1 MSTLKDY
8 KKSIQD
14 YINNNK
20 DKAIKLLK
28 QLVQE
33 DSISGNESKAQA
45 IVVEKLRELELDL
58 DIWEPAIDELK
69 DHPYFISARENF
81 NGSPNIVA
89 TLKGTSGG
97 KSMILNGHIDVVPEG
112 NIQQWTYPP
121 YGAIVKDNKLYGR
134 GATDMKGGNVALILA
149 IEAIK
154 QSGITLKG
162 DVHFQSV
169 IEEESGG
176 AGTLAAILRGYR
188 ADGVIIPEPT
198 NMKFFIKQQG
208 SMWFRLK
215 VKGKVAHGGTRYEG
229 VSAIEKSLLV
239 IQQIQKL
246 EQLRNDRID
255 DPLYDGVPIPIPINI
270 GTINGGTWPS
280 SVSDLVTLEGRYG
293 VAPNEKMEDAKKE
306 FERWIENLGNLD
318 EWFLDHPV
326 EVEWFGARWVPGSVE
341 ADNELVKT
349 LLHNYHHI
357 TEQKPI
363 IEAAPWGT
371 DGGLFTQVLDI
382 PMIVFGPGETKV
394 AHYPDEFIDL
404 DQMFLA
410 AEIIACT
417 LIDWCEVQEQHE
429 GEGVYE
435 NEEVL

>member
-1 MSTLKDY
+1 MRHY
-8 KKSIQD
+8 KKVIQD
-14 YINNNK
+14 YISNHK
-20 DKAIKLLK
+20 DKTVDLLK
-28 QLVQE
+28 QLVME
-33 DSISGNESKAQA
+33 NSVSGNESKAQA
-45 IVVEKLRELELDL
+45 IVLEKLREIDLDL
-58 DIWEPAIDELK
+58 DVWEPDLK
-69 DHPYFISARENF
+69 EMKEHPYFISTRDSF
-81 NGSPNIVA
+81 TGSPNIVA

-112 NIQQWTYPP
+112 NIQQWTYAP
-121 YGAIVKDNKLYGR
+121 YSATVVDNKLYGR

-154 QSGITLKG
+154 RSGITLKG
-162 DVHFQSV
+162 NVYFQSV

-176 AGTLAAILRGYR
+176 AGTLATILRGYS

-229 VSAIEKSLLV
+229 VSAIEKSVLI

-246 EQLRNDRID
+246 EQLRNERIA

-270 GTINGGTWPS
+270 GTIHGGTWPS
-280 SVSDLVTLEGRYG
+280 SVSDLVTLEGRFG
-293 VAPNEKMEDAKKE
+293 VAPNERLEDAKIE
-306 FERWIENLGNLD
+306 FENWIDNIKNLD
-318 EWFLDHPV
+318 DWFVENPV
-326 EVEWFGARWVPGSVE
+326 EVEWFGARWVPGTVE
-341 ADNELVKT
+341 ADSELVQT
-349 LLHNYHHI
+349 LQRNYLE
-357 TEQKPI
+357 TMKQNPVV
-363 IEAAPWGT
+363 EAAPWGT
-371 DGGLFTQVLDI
+371 DGGLFTQILNI

-417 LIDWCEVQEQHE
+417 LIDWCGVEGQQHE
-429 GEGVYE
+429 GEGAYE
-435 NEEVL
+435 NEKVL

>member
-1 MSTLKDY
+1 MSHY
-8 KKSIQD
+8 KKVIQD
-14 YINNNK
+14 YISNHK
-20 DKAIKLLK
+20 EKTIDLLK
-28 QLVQE
+28 QLVME
-33 DSISGNESKAQA
+33 NSVSGNESKAQA
-45 IVVEKLRELELDL
+45 IVLEKLRELELDL
-58 DIWEPAIDELK
+58 DVWEPDLK
-69 DHPYFISARENF
+69 EMKEHPYFISTRDSF
-81 NGSPNIVA
+81 TGSPNIVA

-121 YGAIVKDNKLYGR
+121 FSATVVDNKLYGR
-134 GATDMKGGNVALILA
+134 GSTDMKGGNVALILA

-154 QSGITLKG
+154 RSGITLKG
-162 DVHFQSV
+162 NVYFQSV

-176 AGTLAAILRGYR
+176 AGTLATILRGYS

-229 VSAIEKSLLV
+229 VSAVEKSVLI

-246 EQLRNDRID
+246 EQLRNERIV

-270 GTINGGTWPS
+270 GTIHGGTWPS
-280 SVSDLVTLEGRYG
+280 SVSDLVTLEGRFG
-293 VAPNEKMEDAKKE
+293 VAPNERLEDAKIE
-306 FERWIENLGNLD
+306 FENWIDNIKNLD
-318 EWFLDHPV
+318 DWFVENPV
-326 EVEWFGARWVPGSVE
+326 EVEWFGARWVPGTIE
-341 ADNELVKT
+341 ADSELVQT
-349 LLHNYHHI
+349 LQRNYLE
-357 TEQKPI
+357 TMKQNPVV
-363 IEAAPWGT
+363 EAAPWGT
-371 DGGLFTQVLDI
+371 DGGLFTQILNI

-417 LIDWCEVQEQHE
+417 LIDWCGVESQQHE
-429 GEGVYE
+429 GEGAYE
-435 NEEVL
+435 NEKVL

>member
-1 MSTLKDY
+1 MSHY
-8 KKSIQD
+8 KKVIQD
-14 YINNNK
+14 YISNHK
-20 DKAIKLLK
+20 DKTIDLLK
-28 QLVQE
+28 QLVME
-33 DSISGNESKAQA
+33 NSVSGNESKAQA
-45 IVVEKLRELELDL
+45 IVLEKLRELELDL
-58 DIWEPAIDELK
+58 DVWDPDLK
-69 DHPYFISARENF
+69 EMKEHPYFISTRDSF
-81 NGSPNIVA
+81 TGSPNIVA

-121 YGAIVKDNKLYGR
+121 YSATVVDNKLYGR

-154 QSGITLKG
+154 RSGITLKG
-162 DVHFQSV
+162 NVHFQSV

-176 AGTLAAILRGYR
+176 AGTLATILRGYT

-229 VSAIEKSLLV
+229 VSAIEKSVLI

-246 EQLRNDRID
+246 EQLRNERIA

-270 GTINGGTWPS
+270 GTIHGGTWPS
-280 SVSDLVTLEGRYG
+280 SVSDLVTLEGRFG
-293 VAPNEKMEDAKKE
+293 VAPNERLEDAKLE
-306 FERWIENLGNLD
+306 FENWIDNIKNLD
-318 EWFLDHPV
+318 DWFVENSV
-326 EVEWFGARWVPGSVE
+326 EVEWFGARWVPGTIE
-341 ADNELVKT
+341 ADSELVQT
-349 LLHNYHHI
+349 LQRNYLE
-357 TEQKPI
+357 TTKQSPVV
-363 IEAAPWGT
+363 EAAPWGT
-371 DGGLFTQVLDI
+371 DGGLFTQILNI

-417 LIDWCEVQEQHE
+417 LIDWCGVEGQQHE
-429 GEGVYE
+429 GEGAYE
-435 NEEVL
+435 NEKVL

>member
-1 MSTLKDY
+1 MNKLNYY
-8 KKSIQD
+8 KESIRD
-14 YINNNK
+14 YISKNK
-20 DKAIKLLK
+20 IKTIELLR
-28 QLVQE
+28 QLVRE
-33 DSISGNESKAQA
+33 DSISGNEGRAQA
-45 IVVEKLRELELDL
+45 IVIEKLRQLDL
-58 DIWEPAIDELK
+58 DIDIWEPSKDELK

-81 NGSPNIVA
+81 NGSPNVVA
-89 TLKGTSGG
+89 TLKGTGEG

-112 NIQQWTYPP
+112 NIQQWTVPP
-121 YGAIVKDNKLYGR
+121 YSAIIKDNKLYGR
-134 GATDMKGGNVALILA
+134 GATDMKGGNAALILA

-154 QSGITLKG
+154 SSGISLKG
-162 DVHFQSV
+162 NVYFQSV

-176 AGTLAAILRGYR
+176 AGTLATILRGYK

-229 VSAIEKSLLV
+229 VSAIEKSILI

-246 EQLRNDRID
+246 EQLRNERID

-270 GTINGGTWPS
+270 GTIHGGTWPS
-280 SVSDLVTLEGRYG
+280 SVSDLVLLEGRYG
-293 VAPNEKMEDAKKE
+293 VAPNETLEEAKDE
-306 FERWIENLGNLD
+306 FERWIKNVENLD
-318 EWFLDHPV
+318 EWFIDHPV
-326 EVEWFGARWVPGSVE
+326 EIEWFGARWVPGSVE
-341 ADNELVKT
+341 ADSELVQT
-349 LLHNYHHI
+349 LQQNYKNI
-357 TEQKPI
+357 TKKDPL

-371 DGGLFTQVLDI
+371 DGGLFTQVLNI

-394 AHYPDEFIDL
+394 AHYPDEYIDL

-417 LIDWCEVQEQHE
+417 LIDWCGVQAQHE

-435 NEEVL
+435 NEEIL

>member
-1 MSTLKDY
+1 MSHY
-8 KKSIQD
+8 KKVIQD
-14 YINNNK
+14 FISNHK
-20 DKAIKLLK
+20 DKTIDLLK
-28 QLVQE
+28 QLVME
-33 DSISGNESKAQA
+33 NSVSGNESKAQA
-45 IVVEKLRELELDL
+45 IVLEKLRELELDL
-58 DIWEPAIDELK
+58 DVWEPDLK
-69 DHPYFISARENF
+69 EMKEHPYFISTRDSF
-81 NGSPNIVA
+81 TGSPNIVA

-121 YGAIVKDNKLYGR
+121 YSATVVDNKLYGR

-154 QSGITLKG
+154 RSGITLKG
-162 DVHFQSV
+162 NVYFQSV

-176 AGTLAAILRGYR
+176 AGTLATILRGYS

-229 VSAIEKSLLV
+229 VSAIEKSVLI

-246 EQLRNDRID
+246 EQLRNERIA

-270 GTINGGTWPS
+270 GTVHGGTWPS
-280 SVSDLVTLEGRYG
+280 SVSDLVTLEGRFG
-293 VAPNEKMEDAKKE
+293 VAPNERLEDAKIE
-306 FERWIENLGNLD
+306 FENWIDNIKNLD
-318 EWFLDHPV
+318 DWFVENPV
-326 EVEWFGARWVPGSVE
+326 EVEWFGARWVPGTVE
-341 ADNELVKT
+341 ADSELVKT
-349 LLHNYHHI
+349 LQRNYLE
-357 TEQKPI
+357 TMKQNPVV
-363 IEAAPWGT
+363 EAAPWGT
-371 DGGLFTQVLDI
+371 DGGLFTQILNI

-417 LIDWCEVQEQHE
+417 LIDWCGVEGQKHE
-429 GEGVYE
+429 GEGAYE
-435 NEEVL
+435 NEKVL

>member
-1 MSTLKDY
+1 MSHY
-8 KKSIQD
+8 KKVIQD
-14 YINNNK
+14 YISNHK
-20 DKAIKLLK
+20 DKTIDLLK
-28 QLVQE
+28 QLVME
-33 DSISGNESKAQA
+33 NSVSGNESKAQA
-45 IVVEKLRELELDL
+45 IVLEKLRELELDL
-58 DIWEPAIDELK
+58 DVWDPDLK
-69 DHPYFISARENF
+69 EMKEHPYFISTRDSF
-81 NGSPNIVA
+81 TGSPNIVA

-121 YGAIVKDNKLYGR
+121 YSATVVDNKLYGR

-154 QSGITLKG
+154 RSGITLKG
-162 DVHFQSV
+162 NVYFQSV

-176 AGTLAAILRGYR
+176 AGTLATILRGYT

-229 VSAIEKSLLV
+229 VSAIEKSVLI

-246 EQLRNDRID
+246 EQLRNERIA

-270 GTINGGTWPS
+270 GTIHGGTWPS
-280 SVSDLVTLEGRYG
+280 SVSDLVTLEGRFG
-293 VAPNEKMEDAKKE
+293 VAPNERLEDAKLE
-306 FERWIENLGNLD
+306 FENWIDNIKNLD
-318 EWFLDHPV
+318 DWFVENSV
-326 EVEWFGARWVPGSVE
+326 EVEWFGARWVPGTIE
-341 ADNELVKT
+341 ADSELVQT
-349 LLHNYHHI
+349 LQRNYLE
-357 TEQKPI
+357 TTKQSPVV
-363 IEAAPWGT
+363 EAAPWGT
-371 DGGLFTQVLDI
+371 DGGLFTQILNI

-417 LIDWCEVQEQHE
+417 LIDWCGVEGQQHE
-429 GEGVYE
+429 GEGAYE
-435 NEEVL
+435 NEKVL

>member
-1 MSTLKDY
+1 MSHY
-8 KKSIQD
+8 KKVIQD
-14 YINNNK
+14 YISENK
-20 DKAIKLLK
+20 AKTIDLLK
-28 QLVQE
+28 QLVME
-33 DSISGNESKAQA
+33 NSVSGNESKAQA
-45 IVVEKLRELELDL
+45 IVLEKLRELELDL
-58 DIWEPAIDELK
+58 DVWEPDLK
-69 DHPYFISARENF
+69 EMKEHPYFISTRDSF
-81 NGSPNIVA
+81 TGSPNIVA

-121 YGAIVKDNKLYGR
+121 YSATVVDNKLYGR

-154 QSGITLKG
+154 RSGITLKG
-162 DVHFQSV
+162 NVYFQSV

-176 AGTLAAILRGYR
+176 AGTLATILRGYS

-208 SMWFRLK
+208 SMWFRLN

-229 VSAIEKSLLV
+229 VSAIEKSVLI

-246 EQLRNDRID
+246 EQLRNERIA

-270 GTINGGTWPS
+270 GTIHGGTWPS
-280 SVSDLVTLEGRYG
+280 SVSDLVTLEGRFG
-293 VAPNEKMEDAKKE
+293 VAPNERLEDAKKE
-306 FERWIENLGNLD
+306 FENWISNIKDLDDWFVEN
-318 EWFLDHPV
+318 PV
-326 EVEWFGARWVPGSVE
+326 EVEWFGARWVPGTVE
-341 ADNELVKT
+341 ADSELVQT
-349 LLHNYHHI
+349 LQRNYLE
-357 TEQKPI
+357 TMKQNPVV
-363 IEAAPWGT
+363 EAAPWGT
-371 DGGLFTQVLDI
+371 DGGLFTQILNI

-417 LIDWCEVQEQHE
+417 LIDWCGVEGQQHE
-429 GEGVYE
+429 GEGAYE
-435 NEEVL
+435 NEKVL

>member
-1 MSTLKDY
+1 MSHY
-8 KKSIQD
+8 KKVIQD
-14 YINNNK
+14 YISNHK
-20 DKAIKLLK
+20 EKTIDLLK
-28 QLVQE
+28 QLVME
-33 DSISGNESKAQA
+33 NSVSGNESKAQA
-45 IVVEKLRELELDL
+45 IVLEKLRELELDL
-58 DIWEPAIDELK
+58 DVWEPDLK
-69 DHPYFISARENF
+69 EMKEHPYFISTRDSF
-81 NGSPNIVA
+81 TGSPNIVA

-121 YGAIVKDNKLYGR
+121 FSATVVDNKLYGR
-134 GATDMKGGNVALILA
+134 GSTDMKGGNVALILA

-154 QSGITLKG
+154 RSGITLKG
-162 DVHFQSV
+162 NVYFQSV

-176 AGTLAAILRGYR
+176 AGTLATILRGYS

-229 VSAIEKSLLV
+229 VSAVEKSVLI

-246 EQLRNDRID
+246 EQLRNERIV

-270 GTINGGTWPS
+270 GTIHGGTWPS
-280 SVSDLVTLEGRYG
+280 SVSDLVTLEGRFG
-293 VAPNEKMEDAKKE
+293 VAPNERLEDAKIE
-306 FERWIENLGNLD
+306 FENWIDNIKNFDDWFVEN
-318 EWFLDHPV
+318 PV
-326 EVEWFGARWVPGSVE
+326 EVEWFGARWVPGTIE
-341 ADNELVKT
+341 ADSELVQT
-349 LLHNYHHI
+349 LQRNYLE
-357 TEQKPI
+357 TMKQNPVV
-363 IEAAPWGT
+363 EAAPWGT
-371 DGGLFTQVLDI
+371 DGGLFTQILNI

-417 LIDWCEVQEQHE
+417 LIDWCGVEGQQHE
-429 GEGVYE
+429 GEGAYE
-435 NEEVL
+435 NEKVL

>member
-1 MSTLKDY
+1 MNHY
-8 KKSIQD
+8 KKVIQD
-14 YINNNK
+14 YISEHK
-20 DKAIKLLK
+20 EEIIDLLK
-28 QLVQE
+28 QLVME
-33 DSISGNESKAQA
+33 NSVSGNESKAQA
-45 IVVEKLRELELDL
+45 IVLEKLRELELDL
-58 DIWEPAIDELK
+58 DVWEPDLK
-69 DHPYFISARENF
+69 EMKEHPYFISTRDSF
-81 NGSPNIVA
+81 TGSPNIVA

-121 YGAIVKDNKLYGR
+121 YSATVVDNKLYGR

-154 QSGITLKG
+154 RSGITLKG
-162 DVHFQSV
+162 NVYFQSV

-176 AGTLAAILRGYR
+176 AGTLATILRGYT

-229 VSAIEKSLLV
+229 VSAIEKSVLI

-246 EQLRNDRID
+246 EQLRNERIT

-270 GTINGGTWPS
+270 GTIHGGTWPS
-280 SVSDLVTLEGRYG
+280 SVSDLVTLEGRFG
-293 VAPNEKMEDAKKE
+293 VAPNERLEDAKKE
-306 FERWIENLGNLD
+306 FENWISNIKDLDDWFVEN
-318 EWFLDHPV
+318 PI
-326 EVEWFGARWVPGSVE
+326 EVEWFGARWVPGTVE
-341 ADNELVKT
+341 ADSELVQT
-349 LLHNYHHI
+349 LQQNFIETMKQH
-357 TEQKPI
+357 PVV
-363 IEAAPWGT
+363 EAAPWGT
-371 DGGLFTQVLDI
+371 DGGLFTQILNI

-410 AEIIACT
+410 AEIIAHT
-417 LIDWCEVQEQHE
+417 LIDWCGVEGQQHE
-429 GEGVYE
+429 GEGAYE
-435 NEEVL
+435 NEKVL

>member
-1 MSTLKDY
+1 MNKY
-8 KKSIQD
+8 KESIQN

-20 DKAIKLLK
+20 QEAIELLK
-28 QLVQE
+28 RLVKE
-33 DSISGNESKAQA
+33 DSISGNESKAQS
-45 IVVEKLRELELDL
+45 IVIEKLRELELDL
-58 DIWEPAIDELK
+58 DIWEPSIEEMK
-69 DHPYFISARENF
+69 EHPYFISARDSF
-81 NGSPNIVA
+81 KGSPNVVA

-121 YGAIVKDNKLYGR
+121 YGAIVKDGKLFGR

-154 QSGITLKG
+154 QSGISLKG

-176 AGTLAAILRGYR
+176 AGTLAAILRGYK

-229 VSAIEKSLLV
+229 VSAIEKSMLV

-255 DPLYDGVPIPIPINI
+255 DALYDGIPIPIPINI
-270 GTINGGTWPS
+270 GTIHGGTWPS
-280 SVSDLVTLEGRYG
+280 SVSDVVILEGRYG
-293 VAPNEKMEDAKKE
+293 VAPNERMEDAKQE
-306 FERWIENLGNLD
+306 FERWIKNLENLD
-318 EWFLDHPV
+318 EWFVSHPV
-326 EVEWFGARWVPGSVE
+326 EVEWFGARWVPGSIE
-341 ADNELVKT
+341 ADSELVQT
-349 LLHNYHHI
+349 LKHNFHNI
-357 TEQKPI
+357 TEQNPI

-371 DGGLFTQVLDI
+371 DGGLFTQVSNI

-417 LIDWCEVQEQHE
+417 LIDWCGVQNQHE
-429 GEGVYE
+429 SEGVYDSE
-435 NEEVL
+435 KVL

>member
-1 MSTLKDY
+1 MSHY
-8 KKSIQD
+8 KKVIQD
-14 YINNNK
+14 YISNHK
-20 DKAIKLLK
+20 EKTIDLLK
-28 QLVQE
+28 QLVME
-33 DSISGNESKAQA
+33 NSVSGNESKAQA
-45 IVVEKLRELELDL
+45 IVLEKLRELELDL
-58 DIWEPAIDELK
+58 DVWEPDLK
-69 DHPYFISARENF
+69 EMKEHPYFISTRDSF
-81 NGSPNIVA
+81 TGSPNIVA

-121 YGAIVKDNKLYGR
+121 FSATVVDNKLYGR
-134 GATDMKGGNVALILA
+134 GSTDMKGGNVALILA

-154 QSGITLKG
+154 RSGITLKG
-162 DVHFQSV
+162 NVYFQSV

-176 AGTLAAILRGYR
+176 AGTLATILRGYS

-229 VSAIEKSLLV
+229 VSAVEKSVLI

-246 EQLRNDRID
+246 EQLRNERIV

-270 GTINGGTWPS
+270 GTIHGGTWPS
-280 SVSDLVTLEGRYG
+280 SVSDLVTLEGRFG
-293 VAPNEKMEDAKKE
+293 VAPNERLEDAKIE
-306 FERWIENLGNLD
+306 FENWIDNIKNLD
-318 EWFLDHPV
+318 DWFVENPV
-326 EVEWFGARWVPGSVE
+326 EVEWFGARWVPGTIE
-341 ADNELVKT
+341 ADSELVQT
-349 LLHNYHHI
+349 LQRNYLD
-357 TEQKPI
+357 TMKQNPVV
-363 IEAAPWGT
+363 EAAPWGT
-371 DGGLFTQVLDI
+371 DGGLFTQILNI

-417 LIDWCEVQEQHE
+417 LIDWCGVEGQQHE
-429 GEGVYE
+429 GEGAYE
-435 NEEVL
+435 NEKVL

>member
-1 MSTLKDY
+1 MSHY
-8 KKSIQD
+8 KKVIQD
-14 YINNNK
+14 YISDHK
-20 DKAIKLLK
+20 EKTIDLLR
-28 QLVQE
+28 QLVME
-33 DSISGNESKAQA
+33 NSVSGNESKAQA
-45 IVVEKLRELELDL
+45 IVLEKLRELELDL
-58 DIWEPAIDELK
+58 DVWEPDLK
-69 DHPYFISARENF
+69 EMKEHPYFISTRDSF
-81 NGSPNIVA
+81 TGSPNIVA

-112 NIQQWTYPP
+112 NIQQWTYSP
-121 YGAIVKDNKLYGR
+121 YSATVVDNKLYGR

-154 QSGITLKG
+154 RSGITLKG
-162 DVHFQSV
+162 NVYFQSV

-176 AGTLAAILRGYR
+176 AGTLATILRGYT

-229 VSAIEKSLLV
+229 VSAIEKSVLI

-246 EQLRNDRID
+246 EQLRNERIA

-270 GTINGGTWPS
+270 GTIQGGTWPS
-280 SVSDLVTLEGRYG
+280 SVSDLVTLEGRFG
-293 VAPNEKMEDAKKE
+293 VAPNERLEDAKIE
-306 FERWIENLGNLD
+306 FENWIDNIKNLD
-318 EWFLDHPV
+318 DWFVENPV
-326 EVEWFGARWVPGSVE
+326 EVEWFGARWVPGTVE
-341 ADNELVKT
+341 ADSELVQT
-349 LLHNYHHI
+349 LQRNYLE
-357 TEQKPI
+357 TMKQNPVV
-363 IEAAPWGT
+363 EAAPWGT
-371 DGGLFTQVLDI
+371 DGGLFTQILNI

-417 LIDWCEVQEQHE
+417 LIDWCGVEGQQQE
-429 GEGVYE
+429 GEGAYE
-435 NEEVL
+435 NEKVL

>member
-1 MSTLKDY
+1 MSHY
-8 KKSIQD
+8 KKVIQD
-14 YINNNK
+14 YISNH
-20 DKAIKLLK
+20 KAKTIDLLK
-28 QLVQE
+28 QLVME
-33 DSISGNESKAQA
+33 NSVSGNESKAQA
-45 IVVEKLRELELDL
+45 IVLEKLRELELDL
-58 DIWEPAIDELK
+58 DVWEPDLK
-69 DHPYFISARENF
+69 EMKEHPYFISTRDSF
-81 NGSPNIVA
+81 TGSPNIVA

-121 YGAIVKDNKLYGR
+121 YSATVVDNKLYGR

-154 QSGITLKG
+154 RSGITLKG
-162 DVHFQSV
+162 NVYFQSV

-176 AGTLAAILRGYR
+176 AGTLATILRGYS

-229 VSAIEKSLLV
+229 VSAIEKSVLI

-246 EQLRNDRID
+246 EQLRNERIT

-270 GTINGGTWPS
+270 GTIHGGTWPS
-280 SVSDLVTLEGRYG
+280 SVSDLVTLEGRFG
-293 VAPNEKMEDAKKE
+293 VAPNERLEDAKKE
-306 FERWIENLGNLD
+306 FENWIGNIKNLD
-318 EWFLDHPV
+318 DWFVENPV
-326 EVEWFGARWVPGSVE
+326 EVEWFGARWVPGTIE
-341 ADNELVKT
+341 ADSELVQT
-349 LLHNYHHI
+349 LQQNYLE
-357 TEQKPI
+357 TMKQNPVV
-363 IEAAPWGT
+363 EAAPWGT
-371 DGGLFTQVLDI
+371 DGGLFTQILNI

-417 LIDWCEVQEQHE
+417 LIDWCGVEGQQHE
-429 GEGVYE
+429 GEGAYE
-435 NEEVL
+435 NEKVL

>member
-1 MSTLKDY
+1 MSHY
-8 KKSIQD
+8 KKVIQD
-14 YINNNK
+14 YISEHK
-20 DKAIKLLK
+20 EKTVDLLK
-28 QLVQE
+28 QLVME
-33 DSISGNESKAQA
+33 NSVSGNESKAQA
-45 IVVEKLRELELDL
+45 IVLEKLRELDLDL
-58 DIWEPAIDELK
+58 DVWEPDLK
-69 DHPYFISARENF
+69 EMKEHPYFISTRDSF
-81 NGSPNIVA
+81 TGSPNIVA

-121 YGAIVKDNKLYGR
+121 YSATVVDNKLYGR

-154 QSGITLKG
+154 RSGITLKG
-162 DVHFQSV
+162 NVYFQSV

-176 AGTLAAILRGYR
+176 AGTLATILRGYS

-229 VSAIEKSLLV
+229 VSAVEKSVLI

-246 EQLRNDRID
+246 EQLRNERIV

-270 GTINGGTWPS
+270 GTIHGGTWPS
-280 SVSDLVTLEGRYG
+280 SVSDLVTLEGRFG
-293 VAPNEKMEDAKKE
+293 VAPNERLEDAKIE
-306 FERWIENLGNLD
+306 FENWIGNIKKLDDWFVEN
-318 EWFLDHPV
+318 PV
-326 EVEWFGARWVPGSVE
+326 EVEWFGARWVPGTIE
-341 ADNELVKT
+341 ADSELVQT
-349 LLHNYHHI
+349 LQRNYLE
-357 TEQKPI
+357 TTKQTPVV
-363 IEAAPWGT
+363 EAAPWGT
-371 DGGLFTQVLDI
+371 DGGLFTQILTI

-417 LIDWCEVQEQHE
+417 LIDWCGVEGQQHE
-429 GEGVYE
+429 GEGAYE
-435 NEEVL
+435 NEKVL

>member
-1 MSTLKDY
+1 MSHY
-8 KKSIQD
+8 KKVIQD
-14 YINNNK
+14 YIS
-20 DKAIKLLK
+20 DHKAKTIELLK
-28 QLVQE
+28 QLVME
-33 DSISGNESKAQA
+33 NSVSGNESKAQA
-45 IVVEKLRELELDL
+45 IVLEKLRELDLDL
-58 DIWEPAIDELK
+58 DVWEPDLK
-69 DHPYFISARENF
+69 EMKEHPYFISTRDSF
-81 NGSPNIVA
+81 TGSPNIVA

-121 YGAIVKDNKLYGR
+121 YSATVVDSKLYGR

-154 QSGITLKG
+154 RSGITLKG
-162 DVHFQSV
+162 NVYFQSV

-176 AGTLAAILRGYR
+176 AGTLATILRGYS

-229 VSAIEKSLLV
+229 VSAIEKSVLI

-246 EQLRNDRID
+246 EQLRNERIT

-270 GTINGGTWPS
+270 GTIHGGTWPS
-280 SVSDLVTLEGRYG
+280 SVSDLVTLEGRFG
-293 VAPNEKMEDAKKE
+293 VAPNERLEDAKIE
-306 FERWIENLGNLD
+306 FENWIGNIKNLD
-318 EWFLDHPV
+318 DWFVENPV
-326 EVEWFGARWVPGSVE
+326 EVEWFGARWVPGTIE
-341 ADNELVKT
+341 ADSELVQT
-349 LLHNYHHI
+349 LQQNYLE
-357 TEQKPI
+357 TMKQNPVV
-363 IEAAPWGT
+363 EAAPWGT
-371 DGGLFTQVLDI
+371 DGGLFTQILNI

-417 LIDWCEVQEQHE
+417 LIDWCGVEGQQHE
-429 GEGVYE
+429 GEGAYE
-435 NEEVL
+435 NEKVL

>member
-1 MSTLKDY
+1 MSHY
-8 KKSIQD
+8 KKVIQD
-14 YINNNK
+14 YISDHK
-20 DKAIKLLK
+20 EKTIDLLR
-28 QLVQE
+28 QLVME
-33 DSISGNESKAQA
+33 NSVSGNESKAQA
-45 IVVEKLRELELDL
+45 IVLEKLRELELDL
-58 DIWEPAIDELK
+58 DVWEPDLK
-69 DHPYFISARENF
+69 EMKEHPYFISTRDSF
-81 NGSPNIVA
+81 TGSPNIVA

-112 NIQQWTYPP
+112 NIQQWTYSP
-121 YGAIVKDNKLYGR
+121 YSATVVDNKLYGR

-154 QSGITLKG
+154 RSGITLKG
-162 DVHFQSV
+162 NVYFQSV

-176 AGTLAAILRGYR
+176 AGTLATILRGYT

-229 VSAIEKSLLV
+229 VSAIEKSVLI

-246 EQLRNDRID
+246 EQLRNERIA

-270 GTINGGTWPS
+270 GTIQGGTWPS
-280 SVSDLVTLEGRYG
+280 SVSDLVTLEGRFG
-293 VAPNEKMEDAKKE
+293 VAPNERLEDAKIE
-306 FERWIENLGNLD
+306 FENWIDNIKNIDDWFVEN
-318 EWFLDHPV
+318 PV
-326 EVEWFGARWVPGSVE
+326 EVEWFGARWVPGTVE
-341 ADNELVKT
+341 ADSELVQT
-349 LLHNYHHI
+349 LQRNYLETI
-357 TEQKPI
+357 KQNPVV
-363 IEAAPWGT
+363 EAAPWGT
-371 DGGLFTQVLDI
+371 DGGLFTQILNI

-410 AEIIACT
+410 AEIIAST
-417 LIDWCEVQEQHE
+417 LIDWCGVEGQQQE
-429 GEGVYE
+429 GEGAYE
-435 NEEVL
+435 NEKVL

>member
-1 MSTLKDY
+1 MSHY
-8 KKSIQD
+8 KKIIQD
-14 YINNNK
+14 YISNNK
-20 DKAIKLLK
+20 ESAIDLLK
-28 QLVQE
+28 QLVME
-33 DSISGNESKAQA
+33 NSVSGNESRAQA
-45 IVVEKLRELELDL
+45 LVLEKLRELDMDL
-58 DIWEPAIDELK
+58 DVWEPDIEELQ
-69 DHPYFISARENF
+69 DNPYFISTRENF
-81 NGSPNIVA
+81 KGSPNIVA

-121 YGAIVKDNKLYGR
+121 YSATVKDNKLYGR
-134 GATDMKGGNVALILA
+134 GATDMKGGNVSLILA
-149 IEAIK
+149 MEAIK
-154 QSGITLKG
+154 NSGITLKG
-162 DVHFQSV
+162 NVYFQSV

-176 AGTLAAILRGYR
+176 AGTLATILRGYT

-229 VSAIEKSLLV
+229 VSAIEKSMLI

-246 EQLRNDRID
+246 EQIRNERIE
-255 DPLYDGVPIPIPINI
+255 DPLYDGVPIPIPINL
-270 GTINGGTWPS
+270 GTIHGGTWPS
-280 SVSDLVTLEGRYG
+280 SVSDLVILEGRFG
-293 VAPNEKMEDAKKE
+293 VAPSERLEDAKEE
-306 FERWIENLGNLD
+306 FENWIKEVKNLD
-318 EWFLDHPV
+318 NWFVDNPV

-341 ADNELVKT
+341 ADSELVQT
-349 LLHNYHHI
+349 LQRNYSQI
-357 TEQKPI
+357 TNQNPV

-371 DGGLFTQVLDI
+371 DGGLFSQVLEI

-394 AHYPDEFIDL
+394 AHYPDEYIDL

-417 LIDWCEVQEQHE
+417 LIDWCGVQDQNV
-429 GEGVYE
+429 GEGAYE
-435 NEEVL
+435 NKEVL

>member
-1 MSTLKDY
+1 MSHY
-8 KKSIQD
+8 KKVIQD
-14 YINNNK
+14 YISNHK
-20 DKAIKLLK
+20 DKTIDLLK
-28 QLVQE
+28 QLVME
-33 DSISGNESKAQA
+33 NSVSGNESKAQA
-45 IVVEKLRELELDL
+45 IVLEKLRELDLDL
-58 DIWEPAIDELK
+58 DVWEPDLK
-69 DHPYFISARENF
+69 EMKEHPYFISTRDSF
-81 NGSPNIVA
+81 TGSPNIVA

-121 YGAIVKDNKLYGR
+121 YSATVVDNKLYGR

-154 QSGITLKG
+154 RSGITLKG
-162 DVHFQSV
+162 NVYFQSV

-176 AGTLAAILRGYR
+176 AGTLATILRGYT

-229 VSAIEKSLLV
+229 VSAIEKSVLI

-246 EQLRNDRID
+246 EQLRNQRIA

-280 SVSDLVTLEGRYG
+280 SVSDLVTLEGRFG
-293 VAPNEKMEDAKKE
+293 VAPNEKLEDAKIE
-306 FERWIENLGNLD
+306 FENWIDHIKNLD
-318 EWFLDHPV
+318 DWFVENPV
-326 EVEWFGARWVPGSVE
+326 EVEWFGARWVPGTVE
-341 ADNELVKT
+341 ADSELVKT
-349 LLHNYHHI
+349 LQRNYLE
-357 TEQKPI
+357 TMKQNPVV
-363 IEAAPWGT
+363 EAAPWGT
-371 DGGLFTQVLDI
+371 DGGLFTQILNI

-417 LIDWCEVQEQHE
+417 LIDWCGVEGQQHE

-435 NEEVL
+435 NEKVL

>member
-1 MSTLKDY
+1 MSHY
-8 KKSIQD
+8 KKVIQD
-14 YINNNK
+14 YISDHK
-20 DKAIKLLK
+20 DKIIDLLK
-28 QLVQE
+28 QLVME
-33 DSISGNESKAQA
+33 NSVSGNESKAQA
-45 IVVEKLRELELDL
+45 IVLEKLRELELDL
-58 DIWEPAIDELK
+58 DVWEPDLNEMK
-69 DHPYFISARENF
+69 EHPYFISTRDSF
-81 NGSPNIVA
+81 TGSPNIVA

-121 YGAIVKDNKLYGR
+121 YGATVVDNKLYGR

-154 QSGITLKG
+154 RSGITLKG
-162 DVHFQSV
+162 NVYFQSV

-176 AGTLAAILRGYR
+176 AGTLATILRGYT

-229 VSAIEKSLLV
+229 VSAIEKSVLI

-246 EQLRNDRID
+246 EQLRNERIA

-270 GTINGGTWPS
+270 GTIHGGTWPS
-280 SVSDLVTLEGRYG
+280 SVSDLVTLEGRFG
-293 VAPNEKMEDAKKE
+293 VAPNERLEDAKIE
-306 FERWIENLGNLD
+306 FENWIDNIKNLD
-318 EWFLDHPV
+318 DWFVENPV
-326 EVEWFGARWVPGSVE
+326 EVEWFGARWVPGTVE
-341 ADNELVKT
+341 ADSELVQT
-349 LLHNYHHI
+349 LQRNYLE
-357 TEQKPI
+357 TMKQNPVV
-363 IEAAPWGT
+363 EAAPWGT
-371 DGGLFTQVLDI
+371 DGGLFTQILNI

-404 DQMFLA
+404 DEMFLA

-417 LIDWCEVQEQHE
+417 LIDWCGVEGQQYE

-435 NEEVL
+435 NEKVL

>member
-1 MSTLKDY
+1 MKDY
-8 KKSIQD
+8 KRSIQN
-14 YINNNK
+14 YINNHKN
-20 DKAIKLLK
+20 KAIELLQ
-28 QLVQE
+28 QLVKE
-33 DSISGNESKAQA
+33 DSISGNESRAQS
-45 IVVEKLRELELDL
+45 IVIEKLRELELDV
-58 DIWEPAIDELK
+58 DIWEPSIEELRE
-69 DHPYFISARENF
+69 HPYFISARDNF
-81 NGSPNIVA
+81 KGSPNIVA

-112 NIQQWTYPP
+112 NLQQWTYPP

-162 DVHFQSV
+162 DVYFQSV

-176 AGTLAAILRGYR
+176 AGTLAAILRGYK

-198 NMKFFIKQQG
+198 NMKLFIKQQG

-255 DPLYDGVPIPIPINI
+255 DVLYDGVPIPIPINI

-293 VAPNEKMEDAKKE
+293 VAPNERMEDAKDE
-306 FERWIENLGNLD
+306 FEGWIKNLQNLD
-318 EWFLDHPV
+318 EWFVENPV

-341 ADNELVKT
+341 ADSELVHT
-349 LLHNYHHI
+349 LQHNYHMI
-357 TEQKPI
+357 TNQNPT

-371 DGGLFTQVLDI
+371 DGGLFTQVSEI

-394 AHYPDEFIDL
+394 AHYPDEYIDL

-417 LIDWCEVQEQHE
+417 LIDWCGVQELRE

-435 NEEVL
+435 NKEVL